1 MAVSL
6 CDWSVCHRHQFLVGS
21 LSECE
26 QNLCSPLLAVK
37 CTHKV
42 YIYLFLRM
50 GTLVSRVILQAG
62 GRNAHP
68 DVLLVSYCTEV
79 DSCFHYLAANYISDS
94 SMYKNI
100 FEYSSV
106 FNI

>member
-50 GTLVSRVILQAG
+50 GTLVS
-62 GRNAHP
+62 HP

-79 DSCFHYLAANYISDS
+79 DSCFHYLAANYIFDS

-100 FEYSSV
+100 FAYSSV